1 MGSLTLP
8 FLHLI
13 MSNIK
18 DLLYSAESYGK
29 RDEMFKEVKKIREK
43 NSKLSL
49 EEQYQQAYQNV
60 MKNEKK

>member
-13 MSNIK
+13 MSYIEE
-18 DLLYSAESYGK
+18 LLYSAESYGK
-29 RDEMFKEVKKIREK
+29 RDEMFGEVKKIREK
-43 NSKLSL
+43 HPKLSL

-60 MKNEKK
+60 MKT

>member
-13 MSNIK
+13 MSNIE

-60 MKNEKK
+60 MKT